1 MPKKLLLIPAA
12 LVWIALPAFGAHVLF
27 GQSPVAHQIRPTTVH
42 AQFATL
48 GEGSIGQE
56 RETAVIAATRR
67 YVEAHPDAPAAM
79 RQGRELAP
87 VEALNADLAARHAEF
102 RVRAVEGTRAQ
113 FYEVS

>member
-1 MPKKLLLIPAA
+1 MSKKLLLIPAA

-27 GQSPVAHQIRPTTVH
+27 GQSPVAHQIRPTTVK
-42 AQFATL
+42 AQ
-48 GEGSIGQE
+48 
-56 RETAVIAATRR
+56 
-67 YVEAHPDAPAAM
+67 PDAPAAM